1 VRQGVSSNRLLFVP
15 ETLTETGR
23 LLPSSNPALNART
36 FENILVA
43 REVDAPAMTLEGTAA
58 KTGLLA
64 LLVALSALF
73 TFVLL
78 QTGYVGLLYPLMI
91 VGFIGGFV
99 FAFITIFKKNW
110 APVTAPIYALL
121 EGLALG
127 VISMLFEAYFP
138 GIVFQA
144 TLLTFSVLGAMLLC
158 YYTGLIKATENL
170 KLGLFAAMGGIF
182 LFYMI
187 AMVMQFL
194 GHRPPLIYDSGPFGI
209 IFSLFVIGVAALTLV
224 IDFDFIERGVDLRA
238 PKYMEWYCAF
248 GLMVTLIWLYLEILR
263 LLAKT
268 RNH

>member
-1 VRQGVSSNRLLFVP
+1 M
-15 ETLTETGR
+15 
-23 LLPSSNPALNART
+23 
-36 FENILVA
+36 VA
-43 REVDAPAMTLEGTAA
+43 HEAGAPTMTLEGTAA
-58 KTGLLA
+58 KTGVLA

-78 QTGYVGLLYPLMI
+78 RTGYIGLLYPLMM
-91 VGFIGGFV
+91 VGFIGGLAMAFV
-99 FAFITIFKKNW
+99 TIFKKSW

-127 VISMLFEAYFP
+127 VISMVFESIFP

-158 YYTGLIKATENL
+158 YYTKLIKPTENL
-170 KLGLFAAMGGIF
+170 KLGVFAAMGGIF
-182 LFYMI
+182 VFYMI
-187 AMVMQFL
+187 AMLMQFF
-194 GHRPPLIYDSGPFGI
+194 GQRPPLIYDSGPLGI

-224 IDFDFIERGVDLRA
+224 IDFDFIDPRVDMDA

-268 RNH
+268 RNN

>member
-1 VRQGVSSNRLLFVP
+1 M
-15 ETLTETGR
+15 
-23 LLPSSNPALNART
+23 PSSNPALNART
-36 FENILVA
+36 FEQFMVA
-43 REVDAPAMTLEGTAA
+43 REVGSNTMTLEGTAA

-64 LLVALSALF
+64 LFVGISALF

-78 QTGYVGLLYPLMI
+78 QAGFVHLLYPLMI

-99 FAFITIFKKNW
+99 LALITIFKKNW
-110 APVTAPIYALL
+110 SPVTAPLYALF

-127 VISMLFEAYFP
+127 VISLFFEAYMP

-144 TLLTFSVLGAMLLC
+144 VLLTFSVLGAMLLC
-158 YYTGLIKATENL
+158 YYTGLIKPTENL

-187 AMVMQFL
+187 AMVMQIF
-194 GHRPPLIYDSGPFGI
+194 GQRPPLIYDSGPFGI

-224 IDFDFIERGVDLRA
+224 IDFDFIERGVEVRA
-238 PKYMEWYCAF
+238 PKYMEWYAAF

-268 RNH
+268 RRS